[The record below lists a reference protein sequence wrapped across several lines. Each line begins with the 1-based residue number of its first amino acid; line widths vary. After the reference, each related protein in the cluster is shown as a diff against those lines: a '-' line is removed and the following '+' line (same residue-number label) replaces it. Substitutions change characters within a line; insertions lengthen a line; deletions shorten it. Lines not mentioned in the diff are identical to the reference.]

1 MFSHFYAIYEYLL
14 MRSLLLRYKSYF
26 LYHFNSRYV
35 CSFTEAFEY
44 ITLDLTKVPGQGLGL
59 SIVGRR

>member
-1 MFSHFYAIYEYLL
+1 MFSHSYAIYEYLL

-26 LYHFNSRYV
+26 LCHFNSRYV

-44 ITLDLTKVPGQGLGL
+44 ITLDLNKVPGHGLGL